1 MKMSK
6 WISIEDRLP
15 PDQQEVLVY
24 TVSQK
29 GLGNIDKGYWFT
41 DRFIHRGR
49 AKVTHWMPL
58 PEPPG
63 KRRIATETCLFCGQE
78 IPIKGGE

>member
-1 MKMSK
+1 MSK

-29 GLGNIDKGYWFT
+29 GLGNIDKGLKE
-41 DRFIHRGR
+41 RS
-49 AKVTHWMPL
+49 L
-58 PEPPG
+58 
-63 KRRIATETCLFCGQE
+63 
-78 IPIKGGE
+78 

>member
-1 MKMSK
+1 MSK
-6 WISIEDRLP
+6 WISVEDRLP
-15 PDQQEVLVY
+15 PNQQEVLVY

-29 GLGNIDKGYWFT
+29 GIGNIDKGYWSI

-58 PEPPG
+58 PEPPD

>member
-1 MKMSK
+1 MSK
-6 WISIEDRLP
+6 WISVEDRLP

-29 GLGNIDKGYWFT
+29 GLGNIDKGYWSIG
-41 DRFIHRGR
+41 RFIHRGS

-58 PEPPG
+58 PEPPC